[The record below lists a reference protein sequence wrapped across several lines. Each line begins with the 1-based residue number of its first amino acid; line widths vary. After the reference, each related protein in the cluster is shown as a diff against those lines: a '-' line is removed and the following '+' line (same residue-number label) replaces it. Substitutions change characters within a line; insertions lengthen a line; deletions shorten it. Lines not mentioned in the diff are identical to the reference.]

1 MDLTIHTAISAGTE
15 TSSMKMKN
23 GNTIFAGDLKL
34 NDNETADLIAQ
45 KRGSAQKQ
53 AMKLIG
59 DAWDKD
65 NRRVRKISDLQKMK
79 SDRVSE
85 LQTYESRLQDISV
98 RKAEIQEEYGI
109 DSDSQEQKDL
119 ELLEKFQ
126 DYKNGSLEEAF
137 SKEEIARL
145 EQLQDMPRTEY
156 QDKVL
161 AENAAAGVIKQQ
173 ARQKEMEMMTISQSI
188 STVKDEQLRSQ
199 DMLNAEDV
207 SDEIKA
213 AAEDEIMGILVQ
225 DGVNHIDEAKKEEEE
240 AEKKAEE
247 EKEKQQEKTDKKQE
261 ERKEQED
268 ILKGVAESD
277 KMDQEAALQQQTTT
291 NVAQAQK
298 NIQKMLQENNLVNED
313 LKGIEIDFNF

>member
-15 TSSMKMKN
+15 TTSMKMKN

-188 STVKDEQLRSQ
+188 STVKDEQLKSQ